1 MCEIGAK
8 MSDLNINKQLV
19 RDFINKVWHGQNL
32 AVLADF
38 WTTDCINH
46 AMPGIENQGIALLT
60 AYHQPFFAAFANL
73 KVEII
78 QQIAEDDRVMTYMLS
93 EADHSG
99 EFFGIPPTGKHIST
113 VAIRIDRIQN
123 GKIAEHWSVS
133 DISSL
138 IQQLQA

>member
-8 MSDLNINKQLV
+8 MSDLNSNKQLV
-19 RDFINKVWHGQNL
+19 KDFIDKVWHDQNL
-32 AVLADF
+32 TALADF
-38 WTTDCINH
+38 WTADCINH
-46 AMPGIENQGIALLT
+46 AMPGTDNQGIALLT

-73 KVEII
+73 QVEII
-78 QQIAEDDRVMTYMLS
+78 QQIAENDRVMTYMLS
-93 EADHSG
+93 EADHRG
-99 EFFGIPPTGKHIST
+99 DFFGIPPTGKHIST